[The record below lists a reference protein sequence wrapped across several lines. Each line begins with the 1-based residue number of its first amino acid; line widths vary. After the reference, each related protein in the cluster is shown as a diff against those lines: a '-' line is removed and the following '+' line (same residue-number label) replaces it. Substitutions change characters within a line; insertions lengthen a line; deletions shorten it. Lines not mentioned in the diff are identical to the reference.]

1 VGIESECRNRFE
13 RALVPRH
20 SDFDKLSVLMG
31 TILFISPLR
40 DLPLS
45 GTYRHNPWEGYWL
58 NGDNKMSLTWLAGGI
73 FLITYGLIV
82 SERVNRT
89 VAALLGGV
97 AMILFGVIPQE
108 QAFASIDWNVIFLL
122 AGMMAIANLLR
133 ETGLFQWIAVQAVRL
148 GGGDPF
154 RILIILS
161 LITAVASALLD
172 NVTIVVLVAPITLFV
187 AASLKVSPMPFLI
200 AQILASNIGGAA
212 TLIGDPPNILIGSA
226 AGIDFLTFAVNMTPI
241 IVLILIAFIGL
252 ATVLFKKDLQAGQSE
267 SPDVAALE
275 TAELIT
281 DHPLLRKA
289 LIVMGGVIVG
299 FLVHGALH
307 LEPATIAL
315 AGATVLML
323 WTGSDPH
330 HVLRD
335 IEWSTLFFFIGL
347 FITVEAVVEV
357 GIIDTLAQGA
367 LSLTG
372 GNVAL
377 TSMLLIWL
385 SAVASGI
392 VDNIPY
398 TATMIPLVESMGQ
411 TMPIEPLWWS
421 LALGADLGGNATLVG
436 ASANIV
442 VANLAERSGYPI
454 SFRTFLAYGV
464 ITTLVS
470 VIFASVYVWIRY
482 L

>member
-1 VGIESECRNRFE
+1 
-13 RALVPRH
+13 
-20 SDFDKLSVLMG
+20 M
-31 TILFISPLR
+31 
-40 DLPLS
+40 
-45 GTYRHNPWEGYWL
+45 NP
-58 NGDNKMSLTWLAGGI
+58 TWLAGGI

-108 QAFASIDWNVIFLL
+108 QAFDSIDWNVIFLL

-148 GGGDPF
+148 GGGNPF

-161 LITAVASALLD
+161 LVTAFASALLD
-172 NVTIVVLVAPITLFV
+172 NVTIVVLVAPVTLFV
-187 AASLKVSPMPFLI
+187 AASLKVSPMPFLV

-252 ATVLFKKDLQAGQSE
+252 AFVLFRKDLQAGQSE
-267 SPDVAALE
+267 LPDVEALE

-281 DHPLLRKA
+281 DHRLLRRA
-289 LIVMGGVIVG
+289 LIVMGGVTVG

-367 LSLTG
+367 LNLTG
-372 GNVAL
+372 GNVSL

>member
-1 VGIESECRNRFE
+1 MNST
-13 RALVPRH
+13 L
-20 SDFDKLSVLMG
+20 
-31 TILFISPLR
+31 
-40 DLPLS
+40 
-45 GTYRHNPWEGYWL
+45 
-58 NGDNKMSLTWLAGGI
+58 LAAGV

-82 SERVNRT
+82 TERVNRT

-97 AMILFGVIPQE
+97 VMILLGVVTQE
-108 QAFASIDWNVIFLL
+108 QAFDAIDWNVIFLL
-122 AGMMAIANLLR
+122 AGMMIIANLLR

-148 GGGDPF
+148 GRGDPF

-161 LITAVASALLD
+161 LITAFSSGLLD

-226 AGIDFLTFAVNMTPI
+226 AGIDFLTFTLNMTPI
-241 IVLILIAFIGL
+241 VLVILVVFVGL
-252 ATVLFKKDLQAGQSE
+252 SVLMFRKELHASRSG
-267 SPDVAALE
+267 SPDVYALE

-281 DHPLLRKA
+281 DHKLLRKG
-289 LIVMGGVIVG
+289 LVVMVGVILG

-330 HVLRD
+330 DALRD
-335 IEWSTLFFFIGL
+335 VEWSTLFFFVGL
-347 FITVEAVVEV
+347 FITVEALVEV
-357 GIIDTLAQGA
+357 GIMDQLAQAA
-367 LSLTG
+367 LNLTG
-372 GNVAL
+372 GNLAL

-398 TATMIPLVESMGQ
+398 TATMIPIVQRLGL

-454 SFRTFLAYGV
+454 SFRRFLSYGV
-464 ITTLVS
+464 VTTFVSLV
-470 VIFASVYVWIRY
+470 FASIYVWIRY